1 MRKITTLA
9 VVLATLAPFA
19 PRAAARTVAP
29 PGNSEADQ
37 YYETLPS
44 PTGPRAPGA
53 PKTAE
58 SAVEEGRLD
67 AGTAQALRSEGAVG
81 VDAAEAIA
89 RTAPSRSERGE
100 GSGRGAAVAGAVQP
114 PAERGLGGLFLPV
127 LAVVAFA
134 SAAFFVARR
143 RRSAAR

>member
-19 PRAAARTVAP
+19 PSAAARTVAP

-44 PTGPRAPGA
+44 PTGPRAPGSREA
-53 PKTAE
+53 AE
-58 SAVEEGRLD
+58 DAVREGRLD
-67 AGTAQALRSEGAVG
+67 AGTEEALQSEGATG
-81 VDAAEAIA
+81 VAAAEAIA
-89 RTAPSRSERGE
+89 RTAPSRSERGK
-100 GSGRGAAVAGAVQP
+100 GGGFGATGAGAVRP
-114 PAERGLGGLFLPV
+114 PTERGLGDLFLPV
-127 LAVVAFA
+127 LAIVAIV
-134 SAAFFVARR
+134 SAAFFAARR